1 MDITALFQTLDG
13 YRHLTAVLLGMPR
26 LFTIALVAPFFG
38 ASVVTGQVRLVLVLA
53 LCGLYVFLALT
64 FGFFSAGLVG
74 IFSGDPKNE
83 DVYTSTRAHAIE
95 GRAVAVVRTDRP
107 GTVKVVVRG
116 GGLRGGAGEAVAE

>member
-53 LCGLYVFLALT
+53 LYLPLHPMIVGSLSPEASLSAALSLET
-64 FGFFSAGLVG
+64 GEGWLFCCARKRC
-74 IFSGDPKNE
+74 SG
-83 DVYTSTRAHAIE
+83 
-95 GRAVAVVRTDRP
+95 
-107 GTVKVVVRG
+107 
-116 GGLRGGAGEAVAE
+116 